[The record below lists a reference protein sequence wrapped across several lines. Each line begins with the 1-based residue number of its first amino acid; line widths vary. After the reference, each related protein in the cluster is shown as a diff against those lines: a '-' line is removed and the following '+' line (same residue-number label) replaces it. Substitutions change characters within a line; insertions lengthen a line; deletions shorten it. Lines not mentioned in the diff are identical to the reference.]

1 MLHMFELFPKRC
13 IHQRLKH
20 FESSVQWEAALAVS
34 WQRDVCVW
42 VTVRFLAPSSHS
54 SWNESLN

>member
-20 FESSVQWEAALAVS
+20 SESSVQWEAALAVS
-34 WQRDVCVW
+34 WQRDVFVFGLQF
-42 VTVRFLAPSSHS
+42 R
-54 SWNESLN
+54 SWLPHLTEVGMSL